1 MSRSTWKH
9 NYLGKS
15 LPTFL
20 RKKKSK
26 KWENTWLRKLSIL
39 PSFIGHQFNIYNG
52 QKLVSLKI
60 NEDMVLHKL
69 GEFSPT
75 RKKYVSKLKKKN
87 LLKRK

>member
-1 MSRSTWKH
+1 MSRSIWKH

-20 RKKKSK
+20 RKKSK

-69 GEFSPT
+69 GNF
-75 RKKYVSKLKKKN
+75 
-87 LLKRK
+87 LLLEKICFKTKKRKIF